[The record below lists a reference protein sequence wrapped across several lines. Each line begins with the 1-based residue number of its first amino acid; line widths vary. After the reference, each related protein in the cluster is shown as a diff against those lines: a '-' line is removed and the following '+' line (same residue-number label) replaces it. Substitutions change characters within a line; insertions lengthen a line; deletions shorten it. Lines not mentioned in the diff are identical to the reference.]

1 VILWLDAQ
9 LPPSLAAWLASNYDV
24 SAVAVRDLGLR
35 DAEDRAIFDEA
46 RARRDVVIVSKDSD
60 FVDLIGRFGTPPQVL
75 WVTCGNLSNKR
86 LQQVFGTLLPD
97 ALKLLAAGEAVV
109 EIGDQ

>member
-1 VILWLDAQ
+1 VIRWLDAQ

-60 FVDLIGRFGTPPQVL
+60 FADLVARYGTPPRVL

-109 EIGDQ
+109 EIGDR

>member
-1 VILWLDAQ
+1 
-9 LPPSLAAWLASNYDV
+9 
-24 SAVAVRDLGLR
+24 
-35 DAEDRAIFDEA
+35 
-46 RARRDVVIVSKDSD
+46 
-60 FVDLIGRFGTPPQVL
+60 VL

-109 EIGDQ
+109 EIGDR

>member
-9 LPPSLAAWLASNYDV
+9 FPPSLAAWLASNYDV
-24 SAVAVRDLGLR
+24 SAVGVRDLGLR
-35 DAEDRAIFDEA
+35 DAEDREIFDQA
-46 RARRDVVIVSKDSD
+46 RAHGGVVIVSKDSD
-60 FVDLIGRFGTPPQVL
+60 FVDLIERLGTPPQLL

-86 LQQVFGTLLPD
+86 LQQVFGALLPD
-97 ALKLLAAGEAVV
+97 ALKILAAGEAVV

>member
-46 RARRDVVIVSKDSD
+46 RRGHR
-60 FVDLIGRFGTPPQVL
+60 
-75 WVTCGNLSNKR
+75 
-86 LQQVFGTLLPD
+86 QQG
-97 ALKLLAAGEAVV
+97 
-109 EIGDQ
+109 Q